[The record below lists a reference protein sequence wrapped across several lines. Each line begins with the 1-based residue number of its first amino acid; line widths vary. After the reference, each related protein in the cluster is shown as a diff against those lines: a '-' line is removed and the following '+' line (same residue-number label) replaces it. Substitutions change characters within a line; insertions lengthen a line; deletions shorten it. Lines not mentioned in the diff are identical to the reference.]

1 VSSESHS
8 ARSQRAGLFSA
19 AACICLALVASAAR
33 AQSQNDAAL
42 ARLEAIDTLRFGIL
56 RIPTATLGLRD
67 DAPSGSANTSAAFGF
82 GVALAGLEKRGTA
95 WEAVRLD
102 HFRVWTHSEI
112 DVAFT
117 LLDLSQLMIGTD
129 IDHDLCIA
137 APFVITHGDCQHGGW
152 FGIRAQLLHHA
163 YGSES
168 ARWFHRWFEVGA
180 VLSPFGDSF
189 DVDFV
194 RARMPIT
201 LGVSLDHVANVPV
214 PAGEAAVR
222 LRGVASLAGVLRFA
236 EYRLELTGA
245 VDYRPAL
252 APFDFA
258 GDSATSARLKLAY
271 VWLAALFGAI
281 RAPAQRLYL
290 EARAS
295 HWDKPWLSDQ
305 PIPARNTLEITIGFE
320 LGLREV
326 TPS

>member
-1 VSSESHS
+1 V
-8 ARSQRAGLFSA
+8 QRARRASVIGA
-19 AACICLALVASAAR
+19 VACTCLALIANAAC
-33 AQSQNDAAL
+33 AQGQNDAAL
-42 ARLEAIDTLRFGIL
+42 GRLEAINTLRLGIV
-56 RIPTATLGLRD
+56 RFPTATLGLRD
-67 DAPSGSANTSAAFGF
+67 DAGSGSANTSVGFGF
-82 GVALAGLEKRGTA
+82 GFAVAGLEKRGAA

-102 HFRVWTHSEI
+102 QFRVWTDAEV

-117 LLDLSQLMIGTD
+117 LLDLNQLMIGTD

-163 YGSES
+163 YASGS

-194 RARMPIT
+194 RARVPIT
-201 LGVSLDHVANVPV
+201 LGVSLDQVANVPV

-222 LRGVASLAGVLRFA
+222 LRGLASLAGVLRFA
-236 EYRLELTGA
+236 NYRLELTGA
-245 VDYRPAL
+245 LEYRPAL

-258 GDSATSARLKLAY
+258 GDSAASARLRLAY
-271 VWLAALFGAI
+271 VWLAALFGSI
-281 RAPAQRLYL
+281 RAPAQRVFL

-295 HWDKPWLSDQ
+295 HWAKPWLSDQ
-305 PIPARNTLEITIGFE
+305 PIPARNLLEITIGFE
-320 LGLREV
+320 LGLRSV

>member
-1 VSSESHS
+1 MI
-8 ARSQRAGLFSA
+8 SA
-19 AACICLALVASAAR
+19 AACASFALFADAAC
-33 AQSQNDAAL
+33 AQGQNDAAL
-42 ARLEAIDTLRFGIL
+42 GRLEAIDTIRLGIV
-56 RIPTATLGLRD
+56 RIPTATLGLRE

-82 GVALAGLEKRGTA
+82 GFAVAGLEKRGTA

-102 HFRVWTHSEI
+102 QFRVWTHAEV

-117 LLDLSQLMIGTD
+117 LLDLNQLMIGTD

-137 APFVITHGDCQHGGW
+137 APFVITLGDCQHGGW

-163 YGSES
+163 YASER

-201 LGVSLDHVANVPV
+201 LGVSLDQVANVPV
-214 PAGEAAVR
+214 PPGEAAVR
-222 LRGVASLAGVLRFA
+222 LRGLASLAGVLRFA
-236 EYRLELTGA
+236 DYRLELTGA

-252 APFDFA
+252 APFDFT
-258 GDSATSARLKLAY
+258 GDSATSARLRLAY
-271 VWLAALFGAI
+271 VWLAALFGSI
-281 RAPAQRLYL
+281 RAPAQRVYL

-295 HWDKPWLSDQ
+295 HWAKPWLSDQ
-305 PIPARNTLEITIGFE
+305 PIPARNALEITIGFE

>member
-1 VSSESHS
+1 VI
-8 ARSQRAGLFSA
+8 SA
-19 AACICLALVASAAR
+19 AACTCFALFANAASA
-33 AQSQNDAAL
+33 QGQNDAAL
-42 ARLEAIDTLRFGIL
+42 GRLEAIDTIRLGIV
-56 RIPTATLGLRD
+56 RIPTAALGLRD
-67 DAPSGSANTSAAFGF
+67 DAPSGSANTSAAFGVGF
-82 GVALAGLEKRGTA
+82 AVAGLEKRGTA

-102 HFRVWTHSEI
+102 QFRVWTHAEV

-163 YGSES
+163 YASES

-194 RARMPIT
+194 RARLPIT
-201 LGVSLDHVANVPV
+201 LGVSLDQVANVPV
-214 PAGEAAVR
+214 PPGEAAVR
-222 LRGVASLAGVLRFA
+222 LRGLASLAGVLRFA
-236 EYRLELTGA
+236 DYRLELTGA

-252 APFDFA
+252 APFDFT

-271 VWLAALFGAI
+271 VWLASLLGSI
-281 RAPAQRLYL
+281 RAPAQRVYL

-295 HWDKPWLSDQ
+295 HWAEPWLSDQ
-305 PIPARNTLEITIGFE
+305 PIPARNTLEITIGLE

>member
-1 VSSESHS
+1 VI
-8 ARSQRAGLFSA
+8 SA
-19 AACICLALVASAAR
+19 AACTCFALFTSAAR
-33 AQSQNDAAL
+33 AEGENDAAL

-67 DAPSGSANTSAAFGF
+67 DAASGRADTSAAFGF
-82 GVALAGLEKRGTA
+82 GFALAGLEKRGTA

-102 HFRVWTHSEI
+102 QFRVWTHAEVE
-112 DVAFT
+112 VAFT
-117 LLDLSQLMIGTD
+117 LLDLNQLMIGTD

-163 YGSES
+163 YESES

-180 VLSPFGDSF
+180 VVSPFGDSF

-194 RARMPIT
+194 RARLPIT
-201 LGVSLDHVANVPV
+201 LGVSLDQVANVPF
-214 PAGEAAVR
+214 PPGEVAVR
-222 LRGVASLAGVLRFA
+222 LRGLASLAGVLRFA
-236 EYRLELTGA
+236 DYRLELTGA

-252 APFDFA
+252 APFDFS
-258 GDSATSARLKLAY
+258 GDSAASARLRLAY

-281 RAPAQRLYL
+281 RAPAQRVYL
-290 EARAS
+290 EVRAS

-305 PIPARNTLEITIGFE
+305 AIPTRNTLEITIGFE